1 MQVRADQLEAQLSK
15 SLAPLYVVHGDEPL
29 IALES
34 ADAIRAA
41 ARKAG
46 CSERELFIAERYFDW
61 SELLNAG
68 ASQSLFGE
76 RKIVELRLPTGKPG
90 TEGAAAIER
99 YCAVLNPDCVTL
111 VTLPRLDKAGQNS
124 RWFLALS
131 AAGVVVEVWP
141 MDRARLPEW
150 IAARLARA
158 RQRAGPE
165 TLQFL
170 AERVEGNLLAAHQE
184 VQKLALLLP
193 EGELQLEDV
202 QAAVT
207 SVARYD
213 VQGLVEALLSGDTA
227 RYARVLEGLRGEGEA
242 PTFVLWA
249 LAEELR
255 GLARIHTGV
264 AAGRQVEQLFR
275 ENRVWR
281 NNGGGHAHGAASPG
295 APGRRRGADARR
307 EDRPRVQGPGQGRS
321 LGRVPDPGHGA
332 DPARNHGR
340 RAREPNR
347 GPAPSRLCTLTRTS
361 PTPASPPTWT
371 AWAAPRAPPHA

>member
-202 QAAVT
+202 QSAVT
-207 SVARYD
+207 SV
-213 VQGLVEALLSGDTA
+213 A

-255 GLARIHTGV
+255 GLARIHAGV

-281 NNGGGHAHGAASPG
+281 NKEAATRTALRRLARPAVDAALTHAAKIDRVSKGLAKGDPWDEFLILGMALTRPATTGAAPANRTG
-295 APGRRRGADARR
+295 A
-307 EDRPRVQGPGQGRS
+307 RPR
-321 LGRVPDPGHGA
+321 
-332 DPARNHGR
+332 PAY
-340 RAREPNR
+340 AR
-347 GPAPSRLCTLTRTS
+347 
-361 PTPASPPTWT
+361 
-371 AWAAPRAPPHA
+371 

>member
-124 RWFLALS
+124 KWFLALS

-281 NNGGGHAHGAASPG
+281 NKEAATRTALRRLARPAVEAALTHAAKIDRVSKGLAKGDPWDEFLILGMALTRPATTGAAPANRTG
-295 APGRRRGADARR
+295 A
-307 EDRPRVQGPGQGRS
+307 RPR
-321 LGRVPDPGHGA
+321 
-332 DPARNHGR
+332 PAY
-340 RAREPNR
+340 AR
-347 GPAPSRLCTLTRTS
+347 
-361 PTPASPPTWT
+361 
-371 AWAAPRAPPHA
+371 